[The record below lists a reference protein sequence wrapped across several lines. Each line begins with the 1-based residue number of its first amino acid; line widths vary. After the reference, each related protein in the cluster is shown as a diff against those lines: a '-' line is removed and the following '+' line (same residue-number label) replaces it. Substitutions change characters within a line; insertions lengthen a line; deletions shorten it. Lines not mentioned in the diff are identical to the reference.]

1 MAGASAHVLLVDD
14 NPKGLEFLDVRL
26 KALGHRTTI
35 AHNGE
40 IAIAIVERD
49 RPDIVVLDVTMP
61 EVNGYQ
67 ACRAI
72 KRIDAKIPVIIL
84 TAKTEAADRFW
95 AMQSGADEF
104 LNKPIDPAIVVQKI
118 GALLTGAATSTG
130 S

>member
-1 MAGASAHVLLVDD
+1 MSSHILLVDD
-14 NPKGLEFLDVRL
+14 HPKALEVFELRL
-26 KALGHRTTI
+26 KSLGHRVTI

-40 IAIAIVERD
+40 VAISVTERD
-49 RPDIVVLDVTMP
+49 RPDLVVLDVTMP

-72 KRIDAKIPVIIL
+72 KRLHPDVPVIIL

-104 LNKPIDPAIVVQKI
+104 LNKPIDPAALVQKI
-118 GALLTGAATSTG
+118 EELLHKP
-130 S
+130 